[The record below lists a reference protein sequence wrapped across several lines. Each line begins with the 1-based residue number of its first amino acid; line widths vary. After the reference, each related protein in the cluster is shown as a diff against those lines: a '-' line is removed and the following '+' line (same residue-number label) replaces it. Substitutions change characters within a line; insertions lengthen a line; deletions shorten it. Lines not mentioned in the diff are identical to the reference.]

1 MSAFRGGFSYSGAVV
16 VGNTMADP
24 GKSLDPQ
31 EAFQQGVGK
40 AHRGV
45 VFAHFDFRNFSR
57 GSEMPKGIIRG

>member
-1 MSAFRGGFSYSGAVV
+1 
-16 VGNTMADP
+16 MADP